1 MGDFRGFLGAP
12 PAHHGRTSHLATK
25 SHSAANAT
33 FSTAQAVTTTTYC
46 GSVRDKTDETTDNR
60 KIMANSSPAPS
71 RGRPVDPN
79 STSGKIRTLLASG
92 MSQADIVKKLGCA
105 QSLVY
110 SVKARM
116 EGGGKPRK
124 SGRGPGR
131 PPKAQAKAKAAP
143 KGSMDGLSGI
153 LEMVKRNEAER
164 TRLLGALEKVAAA
177 VREALA

>member
-1 MGDFRGFLGAP
+1 M
-12 PAHHGRTSHLATK
+12 AT
-25 SHSAANAT
+25 
-33 FSTAQAVTTTTYC
+33 
-46 GSVRDKTDETTDNR
+46 
-60 KIMANSSPAPS
+60 SSPTPP
-71 RGRPVDPN
+71 RGRPIDPN

-131 PPKAQAKAKAAP
+131 PPKAEAAS

>member
-1 MGDFRGFLGAP
+1 M
-12 PAHHGRTSHLATK
+12 AT
-25 SHSAANAT
+25 
-33 FSTAQAVTTTTYC
+33 
-46 GSVRDKTDETTDNR
+46 
-60 KIMANSSPAPS
+60 SSPAPT

-79 STSGKIRTLLASG
+79 STSGKIRKLLASG

-110 SVKARM
+110 SVKARL

-131 PPKAQAKAKAAP
+131 PPKAKAA
-143 KGSMDGLSGI
+143 STDTMDNLSSI
-153 LEMVKRNEAER
+153 LDMVKRNEAER